1 MVASNEISFL
11 RPGLFSGALAVSFSN
26 YNVSLSFG
34 HTLIKQSGRWQY
46 SQIHHANGSLDP
58 PKKTDAKFVADF
70 FSFDPKEL
78 VGCFFHPFETYS
90 PKFPQVGVKL
100 KNV

>member
-1 MVASNEISFL
+1 MPMDL
-11 RPGLFSGALAVSFSN
+11 LT
-26 YNVSLSFG
+26 
-34 HTLIKQSGRWQY
+34 HQ
-46 SQIHHANGSLDP
+46 
-58 PKKTDAKFVADF
+58 KKTDAKFVADF